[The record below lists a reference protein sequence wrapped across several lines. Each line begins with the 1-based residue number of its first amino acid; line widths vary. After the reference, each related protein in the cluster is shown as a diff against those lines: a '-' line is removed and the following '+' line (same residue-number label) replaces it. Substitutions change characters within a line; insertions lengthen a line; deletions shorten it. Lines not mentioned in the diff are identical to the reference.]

1 MLSVNDTDP
10 VQPPAAVAV
19 IVSGNAPA
27 CVGVPSSTPAAE
39 KFIPVGS
46 VPDVMLHVI
55 GGVPPVCVNVT
66 GDRRA

>member
-1 MLSVNDTDP
+1 MLRVSETDP
-10 VQPPAAVAV
+10 VQPPVAVAV

-46 VPDVMLHVI
+46 VPDVMLHVN
-55 GGVPPVCVNVT
+55 GGVPPVGKNVT
-66 GDRRA
+66 GV